1 MLAVCT
7 FAFVAALQFYQE
19 GHDELGLSM
28 ILGTLGFGVPVCGS
42 AILRNFVESS
52 RAPDQEA

>member
-7 FAFVAALQFYQE
+7 FAFIAALQFYQE

-28 ILGTLGFGVPVCGS
+28 ILGTLGTRGS
-42 AILRNFVESS
+42 GMR
-52 RAPDQEA
+52 